1 MIGCH
6 STNTPELPFQASITQ
21 DQSMRGFHFW
31 TASIVINRDLTPLR
45 FCVNDITSFHMKI
58 QFPISSTAILH
69 QFKTEA
75 DSADN
80 PRP

>member
-45 FCVNDITSFHMKI
+45 FHMKI